1 MTKGEELITTLRQ
14 EVGVLRA
21 ENAALREELDQVK
34 AQLQAVQEQQAK
46 DSHNSSLPP
55 SSDRFGRRTKS
66 LREKSGKKPGGQ
78 KGHRGH
84 HLMRVENPDEIVV
97 HQVGQCRYCGG
108 NLAEQPVAYPESR
121 QVFGMPPQ
129 RLWVVEHRVQEK
141 SCPHCGG
148 RTRASFPAMVKAP
161 AQYGQEIA
169 ALAVDLVEGHFVPY
183 ARAAELLH
191 DWFGV
196 QMSAG
201 SLVSFVRQCH
211 EQLADVHERLK
222 EAVTGVPVLH
232 HDETGMRV
240 NHVTKWV
247 LVACTPQLTHY
258 AAHQQHGREAMKE
271 IGICSAFEGVLM
283 HDGLMSY
290 QAFDCQHALCNAHHL
305 RELTFVHE
313 HFHQSW
319 ALDMKQLLLKMKLR
333 VEQAK
338 AQERTQL
345 DPLTLR
351 ALSADY
357 DRFIAEGWKV
367 NTPPAQAPP
376 SGEEPPGKASRKRSP
391 PVKLLHRLQVGK
403 AQALAFLYDFHVPF
417 DNNQA
422 ERDLRMLKVQQ
433 KITGGLRTDLGLQM
447 VCRIRSYLST
457 LRKQKA
463 DLLEALCQTL
473 QGHPVF
479 PAF

>member
-1 MTKGEELITTLRQ
+1 MTKDEELITLRQ
-14 EVGVLRA
+14 EVAALRQ
-21 ENAALREELDQVK
+21 ENATLREELAQVK
-34 AQLQAVQEQQAK
+34 AHLQAVQEQQAK

-55 SSDRFGRRTKS
+55 SSDRFIPRTKS
-66 LREKSGKKPGGQ
+66 LRQKSGKKPGGQ
-78 KGHRGH
+78 KGHPGH
-84 HLMRVENPDEIVV
+84 HLMRVELPDEIVV
-97 HQVGQCRYCGG
+97 HPVEHCGSCG
-108 NLAEQPVAYPESR
+108 ADLAKQPASCPESR
-121 QVFGMPPQ
+121 QVFDVPAK

-141 SCPHCGG
+141 CCPHCGTF
-148 RTRASFPAMVKAP
+148 TRATFPTALKAP
-161 AQYGQEIA
+161 AQYGEGLA
-169 ALAVDLVEGHFVPY
+169 ALAVYLVEGHFVPY
-183 ARAAELLH
+183 ARATELLH

-201 SLVSFVRQCH
+201 SLVSFVKQCH
-211 EQLADVHERLK
+211 QHLAEVHQRLK
-222 EAVTGVPVLH
+222 EAVSRVEVLH

-240 NHVTKWV
+240 NTQTRWV
-247 LVACTPQLTHY
+247 LVACTQKLTHY
-258 AAHQQHGREAMKE
+258 AAHRQHGRDAMKE
-271 IGICSAFEGVLM
+271 IGICSAFEGILM

-313 HFHQSW
+313 HFHQEW
-319 ALDMKQLLLKMKLR
+319 ALDMKKLLLKMKQR
-333 VEQAK
+333 VQEAK
-338 AQERTQL
+338 ARGLTHL

-357 DRFIAEGWKV
+357 DHFIAEGWRV
-367 NTPPAQAPP
+367 NTSRAQAPP
-376 SGEEPPGKASRKRSP
+376 EKVVLKGKVPRKQSP
-391 PVKLLHRLQVGK
+391 PCKLLHRLQVGK
-403 AQALAFLYDFHVPF
+403 AQALAFLYDFRVPF

-457 LRKQKA
+457 LRKQKG
-463 DLLEALCQTL
+463 DLLEALHQTL
-473 QGHPVF
+473 LGHPVL